1 MFKPLCV
8 CVCMKGV
15 CSNMCTCKECVFKH
29 IYVQGCVGES
39 VCVQLCVQEYIDL
52 CERECVCVFHPK
64 GVRVCVYAAGA
75 PICKLVSR
83 EGVLYIQGY
92 VGVCVHTHMYVH
104 APCCCF
110 SVPSKA
116 QLGPPAISLIQTV
129 GWEFPFAYGC
139 VIFTMRVQSLSPW
152 LADSAPNPIKY
163 SNAILFSNF
172 MPT

>member
-1 MFKPLCV
+1 MCVQICVHVRNVCSSIYVFKDVWVRLCV
-8 CVCMKGV
+8 FNCVCR
-15 CSNMCTCKECVFKH
+15 N
-29 IYVQGCVGES
+29 IYVCVKGS
-39 VCVQLCVQEYIDL
+39 VCVFQP
-52 CERECVCVFHPK
+52 R
-64 GVRVCVYAAGA
+64 GVRVCAYAAGA
-75 PICKLVSR
+75 PICKLVCR

-92 VGVCVHTHMYVH
+92 VGVCVHTHMYIH

-116 QLGPPAISLIQTV
+116 QLGPPAVCLIQTV